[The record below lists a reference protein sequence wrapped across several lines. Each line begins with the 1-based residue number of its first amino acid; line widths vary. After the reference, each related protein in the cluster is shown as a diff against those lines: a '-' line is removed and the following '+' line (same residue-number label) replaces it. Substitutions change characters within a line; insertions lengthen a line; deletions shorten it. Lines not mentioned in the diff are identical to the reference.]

1 MARTEWQEAPRIMTG
16 TTLRKVMRFV
26 RDWWRSALGSALL
39 VWSLLAALS
48 TVRDG
53 LAREIDPIAELET
66 EFLALVY
73 DLPASGLVGYLEA
86 YGEAGTDAAVRMY
99 FAAQY
104 ALVPRVVVGRV
115 GPEFL
120 IVARGTERPEGDP
133 RLDGYHR
140 GASFPSGHRVYR
152 RLVP

>member
-1 MARTEWQEAPRIMTG
+1 MPRV
-16 TTLRKVMRFV
+16 RKWGLSV
-26 RDWWRSALGSALL
+26 LGCALL
-39 VWSLLAALS
+39 AWSLLAAIS

-53 LAREIDPIAELET
+53 LSREPDPMVELEA
-66 EFLALVY
+66 EFLALIF
-73 DLPASGLVGYLEA
+73 DLPASGVVGYLEQHNNA
-86 YGEAGTDAAVRMY
+86 ATDDAVRMY

-120 IVARGTERPEGDP
+120 IAARGTDRPGGDP
-133 RLDGYHR
+133 RLEGYHLVT
-140 GASFPSGHRVYR
+140 SFPSGHRVYR

>member
-1 MARTEWQEAPRIMTG
+1 MSSVPADR
-16 TTLRKVMRFV
+16 
-26 RDWWRSALGSALL
+26 WRAALGAVLL
-39 VWSLLAALS
+39 AWSLLAAVS

-53 LAREIDPIAELET
+53 LTRGPDPIAELEP
-66 EFLALVY
+66 EFLALVF

-86 YGEAGTDAAVRMY
+86 YSDAGADAAVRMY

-104 ALVPRVVVGRV
+104 ALAPRVVVARV

-120 IVARGTERPEGDP
+120 IVAQGTERPSGDS
-133 RLDGYHR
+133 RLDGYHQV
-140 GASFPSGHRVYR
+140 AAFPSGHRVYR

>member
-1 MARTEWQEAPRIMTG
+1 MT
-16 TTLRKVMRFV
+16 
-26 RDWWRSALGSALL
+26 
-39 VWSLLAALS
+39 
-48 TVRDG
+48 
-53 LAREIDPIAELET
+53 ELEA
-66 EFLALVY
+66 EFLELVF
-73 DLPASGLVGYLEA
+73 DLPTSGLVGYLEA
-86 YGEAGTDAAVRMY
+86 HSDAGTDAAVRMY

-120 IVARGTERPEGDP
+120 IVARGTERPTSDA

-140 GASFPSGHRVYR
+140 VASFPSGHRVYR